1 MIFHPINN
9 FEKINEWNDCRW
21 FIENQ
26 QFIKKLIIFIK
37 KKIKNL
43 FIVKKTIEICKLISL
58 NVSK

>member
-26 QFIKKLIIFIK
+26 QFYKEINNFYKKENK
-37 KKIKNL
+37 KS
-43 FIVKKTIEICKLISL
+43 VYR
-58 NVSK
+58 